1 MSYPVISRKCARILG
16 LLFVTVLVCIVC
28 CCNSQLNTD
37 RTCYCCLGCF
47 YIPTSKYVLTLYYV
61 LNRASDVCRKEGSLF
76 QALVCKQWRGAVWKW
91 PLWNHFR
98 LGSHTSQLP
107 WRCEQNP
114 ASSAGARLL
123 LLGIVPLSFLISF
136 PFSPIMSF
144 L

>member
-47 YIPTSKYVLTLYYV
+47 YIPASKYVLTLYYV
-61 LNRASDVCRKEGSLF
+61 LNRASDVCVVRKGVSFRRSSVNNGEEQFGN
-76 QALVCKQWRGAVWKW
+76 G
-91 PLWNHFR
+91 LWNHFR